1 MFTINRSEFRHP
13 IKIYRPTIVK
23 DEDNIPSKELKL
35 LFTTRAKVLNI
46 RGDEL
51 QKGKGTAYKQ
61 EKRLYFRTVRSTPVE
76 QADIV
81 EFNNKQYNITF
92 VNDVE
97 ELGRYTEIKME
108 LVE

>member
-1 MFTINRSEFRHP
+1 MFTINSSEFRHP

-23 DEDNIPSKELKL
+23 DEDNIPTKELEL
-35 LFTTRAKVLNI
+35 LFSTRAKILNV

-61 EKRLYFRTVRSTPVE
+61 EKRLYFRSVRSTPIH
-76 QADIV
+76 QADV
-81 EFNNKQYNITF
+81 VVYNGANYNITF

-97 ELGRYTEIKME
+97 ELGRYTELKME